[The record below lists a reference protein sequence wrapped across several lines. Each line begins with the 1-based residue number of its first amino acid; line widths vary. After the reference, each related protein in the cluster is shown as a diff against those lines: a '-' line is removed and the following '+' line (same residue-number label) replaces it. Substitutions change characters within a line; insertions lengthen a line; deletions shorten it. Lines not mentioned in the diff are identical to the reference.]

1 MRSRNS
7 RPKLHCGFRR
17 FHFSS
22 QFRLSSVFRVLGLFL
37 GQVFPK
43 AGSGPFLWPVGLVG
57 AIAGGALFLEALPVV
72 RHVGALALALL
83 LGLGLRGVWRVP
95 VAWGGGISWAAK
107 VLLRFG
113 IVLLGVRLDLL
124 LVWEAG
130 LSILAISASV
140 VGCGLL
146 GISWLGRRLGLDPVL
161 ALLIAVDSSICG
173 GSAVAAAAPVIGA
186 RERDIALVVPLC
198 SLLGTVLMLGYTFV
212 QQCWP
217 VSELRY
223 GVMVGATLH
232 EVAQVVAAVTPFA
245 GTVEAGMVA
254 KLSRV
259 ALLVPAVSV
268 LGWVWS
274 RRSGGVSPRTFQW
287 RICGRGSSCA
297 VSENSPKRVTC
308 ETRQAG
314 NPKRPYFVLGF
325 FAVSLANTVLL
336 HAWPEARAVVE
347 TVDGVVLRA
356 AVFIMAM
363 AMAAMGLGTD
373 FSHLRENGLRALAC
387 AVLGWLG
394 LAALVALEICL
405 FT

>member
-1 MRSRNS
+1 MSSRSS
-7 RPKLHCGFRR
+7 RP
-17 FHFSS
+17 HFP
-22 QFRLSSVFRVLGLFL
+22 FRV
-37 GQVFPK
+37 
-43 AGSGPFLWPVGLVG
+43 AGSFLWPVGLVG
-57 AIAGGALFLEALPVV
+57 VIAGAALFLESLPVV

-83 LGLGLRGVWRVP
+83 LGLGLRGAWRVP
-95 VAWGGGISWAAK
+95 VAWSGGVSWVAK
-107 VLLRFG
+107 ALLRLG

-124 LVWEAG
+124 RVWEAG
-130 LSILAISASV
+130 LSILVTSASV
-140 VGCGLL
+140 VVCGLI

-161 ALLIAVDSSICG
+161 ATLIAVDSSICG
-173 GSAVAAAAPVIGA
+173 GSAVAAAAPVVGA

-198 SLLGTVLMLGYTFV
+198 SLFGTVLMLGYTLV

-223 GVMVGATLH
+223 GMMVGTTLH

-274 RRSGGVSPRTFQW
+274 RRGVSLRTFW
-287 RICGRGSSCA
+287 RPTRGRGPSCA
-297 VSENSPKRVTC
+297 VSKNSSERVTR
-308 ETRQAG
+308 ELRQAG
-314 NPKRPYFVLGF
+314 KSKRPYFVLGF

-336 HAWPEARAVVE
+336 HAWPEVRAIVE
-347 TVDGVVLRA
+347 AVDCVVLHA

-387 AVLGWLG
+387 AVLGWG
-394 LAALVALEICL
+394 ALAALVALEICL

>member
-1 MRSRNS
+1 MSSR
-7 RPKLHCGFRR
+7 KC
-17 FHFSS
+17 
-22 QFRLSSVFRVLGLFL
+22 RLCFPFRV
-37 GQVFPK
+37 
-43 AGSGPFLWPVGLVG
+43 SGAFLWPVGLV
-57 AIAGGALFLEALPVV
+57 AVLACGALLLNSVPVL

-95 VAWGGGISWAAK
+95 VAWSGGVSWSAK
-107 VLLRFG
+107 ALLRLG
-113 IVLLGVRLDLL
+113 VVLLGVRLDLL

-140 VGCGLL
+140 VVCGLI
-146 GISWLGRRLGLDPVL
+146 GISWIGRRLGLDPVL
-161 ALLIAVDSSICG
+161 AMLIAVDSSICG
-173 GSAVAAAAPVIGA
+173 GSAVAAAAPVVGA
-186 RERDIALVVPLC
+186 RERDVALVVPLC
-198 SLLGTVLMLGYTFV
+198 SLLGTVLMLGYTLA

-268 LGWVWS
+268 LGWLW
-274 RRSGGVSPRTFQW
+274 RRGGGNSQIEEGPLMRRPGLRPRRRAQKKPPSG
-287 RICGRGSSCA
+287 
-297 VSENSPKRVTC
+297 
-308 ETRQAG
+308 
-314 NPKRPYFVLGF
+314 FVVGF

-336 HAWPEARAVVE
+336 HAWPDARTLVEA
-347 TVDGVVLRA
+347 VDGVVLHA

-387 AVLGWLG
+387 AVLGWCG
-394 LAALVALEICL
+394 IATLVALEIWT
-405 FT
+405 FA

>member
-1 MRSRNS
+1 M
-7 RPKLHCGFRR
+7 
-17 FHFSS
+17 SS
-22 QFRLSSVFRVLGLFL
+22 LTSHPY
-37 GQVFPK
+37 FP
-43 AGSGPFLWPVGLVG
+43 ARAAVPFLWSVGLVG
-57 AIAGGALFLEALPVV
+57 AIVGGALFLESLPVV

-95 VAWGGGISWAAK
+95 VAWSVGISWLAK
-107 VLLRFG
+107 ALLRFG

-140 VGCGLL
+140 VVCGLL
-146 GISWLGRRLGLDPVL
+146 GISWIGRRLGLDPVL
-161 ALLIAVDSSICG
+161 AMLIAVDSSICG
-173 GSAVAAAAPVIGA
+173 GSAVAAAAPVVGA
-186 RERDIALVVPLC
+186 RERDVALVVPLC
-198 SLLGTVLMLGYTFV
+198 SLLGTVLMLGYAFM
-212 QQCWP
+212 QQFWP

-223 GVMVGATLH
+223 GMMVGATLH

-268 LGWVWS
+268 LGWLWTQNGA
-274 RRSGGVSPRTFQW
+274 R
-287 RICGRGSSCA
+287 A
-297 VSENSPKRVTC
+297 
-308 ETRQAG
+308 QAG
-314 NPKRPYFVLGF
+314 ETALTRRPGLRPRRRAKNRPPSGFVLGF

-336 HAWPEARAVVE
+336 HGWPEARAAVE
-347 TVDGVVLRA
+347 AVDGVVLHA
-356 AVFIMAM
+356 AVFLMAM

-387 AVLGWLG
+387 AVLGWVG
-394 LAALVALEICL
+394 IAALVALEIWA
-405 FT
+405 FA